1 MSQAE
6 YSRADLISQATDQTQ
21 VHWRYGIMYL
31 RSMIMEHP
39 WKRHDFLGLVSHP
52 WAISLPTSKSL
63 KIWKKKIQNLK
74 RFWFWTRDTQPT
86 QQMTAQIGGCRAPR
100 VHCATGQTHEGTFTM
115 LFQNVLHFCALFS
128 GTMRRVQKINLQQS
142 SKLCFE
148 LNWNL

>member
-6 YSRADLISQATDQTQ
+6 YSRADLIPQVTNQTQ

-63 KIWKKKIQNLK
+63 KIWKKNTKSKTFLVLDQGYTTHSANNCPNWAL
-74 RFWFWTRDTQPT
+74 
-86 QQMTAQIGGCRAPR
+86 R

-115 LFQNVLHFCALFS
+115 FFQNVLHFRALFS